1 MEQLIYT
8 SKVVE
13 DYYRCSDNIKI
24 EYCNSESDIHLVCF
38 SDNGVFYP
46 WTEEQF
52 KKIIIEK
59 DRYQWVNI
67 TKEDKIRKKYKSI
80 IYIRD
85 IFQSWYI
92 RGISN
97 ENNSP
102 QKVADTIRKLTG
114 GGKIVTIG
122 SSAGGYY
129 AVLIGVLLN
138 AVRIFSFSGQFIIDN
153 EYESNP
159 MVKSATDEQ
168 RAYYDLKS
176 YVDKYTGHIFYFC
189 PYNCVRDRIQ
199 LEHIAGT
206 PALYDFKCKSAMHGQ
221 TIIPQT
227 MQYFLFI
234 EDEKIVE
241 IYEKYRKKIINEK
254 LMLMQTSGIRLG
266 LIVLLKRFIQKK
278 IKNKHKG

>member
-13 DYYRCSDNIKI
+13 NYYRCSDNIKI
-24 EYCNSESDIHLVCF
+24 EYCNPESDIHLVCF

-52 KKIIIEK
+52 KKVIIEK

-92 RGISN
+92 RGISK

-102 QKVADTIRKLTG
+102 QKVVDTIRKLTG
-114 GGKIVTIG
+114 GEKIVTVG

-138 AVRIFSFSGQFIIDN
+138 ATHIFSFSGQFIINN
-153 EYESNP
+153 EYETNP
-159 MVKSATDEQ
+159 MIESATDEQ
-168 RAYYDLKS
+168 KTYYDLKP
-176 YVDKYTGHIFYFC
+176 YVDRYTGSIFYFC
-189 PYNCVRDRIQ
+189 PYNCIRDKIQ
-199 LEHIAGT
+199 LEHMAGT
-206 PALYDFKCKSAMHGQ
+206 TVVYDFKCKSAMHGQ

-227 MQYFLFI
+227 MQYFLCL
-234 EDEKIVE
+234 EDEKIIE
-241 IYEKYRKKIINEK
+241 IFEKYKNKIINEK
-254 LMLMQTSGIRLG
+254 LMLLQTQGIIFG
-266 LIVLLKRFIQKK
+266 STVLLKRFMQKK
-278 IKNKHKG
+278 NMHKDK